1 MKKKVII
8 AIAVIIAVA
17 AIVFAFGRSKEEKP
31 DDNRVSI
38 GEIIETTTKKN
49 GKEEKTTERV
59 TEKETEKET
68 EIKKKD
74 PDKIVEFEIP
84 LLFVEAEYQNN
95 LKRLAKEKGYE
106 SATLSFDKKKVKIK
120 LRSLSYD
127 LYLMKTGIS
136 TMSAICETFE
146 SKDYPYVK
154 NLGEYE
160 DDFSHVTL
168 LVNSKKYRNADN
180 KDELF
185 THISNCCAYYLL
197 QDNDSPNKYTID
209 ICDEKTGTKI
219 ESRQF
224 NKKDFLRWEEMQNE
238 LYRIWKCIQ
247 KI

>member
-1 MKKKVII
+1 MKKKVVI
-8 AIAVIIAVA
+8 AVAVIIVIA
-17 AIVFAFGRSKEEKP
+17 AIVFAFGRNKEEKP

-49 GKEEKTTERV
+49 GKEEKPTQKV

-95 LKRLAKEKGYE
+95 LKKFAREKGYE
-106 SATLSFDKKKVKIK
+106 SATYTRNKQGVKIRLK
-120 LRSLSYD
+120 ALSYD
-127 LYLMKTGIS
+127 MYLIKVGLQTIN
-136 TMSAICETFE
+136 AICETFE
-146 SKDYPYVK
+146 SEDYPYVK

-168 LVNSKKYRNADN
+168 LVDSSKYLKAEN

-185 THISNCCAYYLL
+185 THVSNCCAYYLL
-197 QDNDSPNKYTID
+197 QDNDGPNKYLID
-209 ICDEKTGTKI
+209 ICDEKTGSRL

-224 NKKDFLRWEEMQNE
+224 NKKDFL
-238 LYRIWKCIQ
+238 K
-247 KI
+247 